1 MWLAGIALVFGS
13 LLGGF
18 DVAAVVALAVIAICT
33 WAAIIGSAMPL
44 LARKVGVD
52 PAVVSSP
59 MVATLVDATGLLI
72 YFSVAR
78 LVLGL

>member
-1 MWLAGIALVFGS
+1 MLAGLALVIGS
-13 LLGGF
+13 LLVGF
-18 DVAAVVALAVIAICT
+18 DIAVVVAFSVIAVCT
-33 WAAIIGSAMPL
+33 WAAVIGSSMPL

-78 LVLGL
+78 VILGI